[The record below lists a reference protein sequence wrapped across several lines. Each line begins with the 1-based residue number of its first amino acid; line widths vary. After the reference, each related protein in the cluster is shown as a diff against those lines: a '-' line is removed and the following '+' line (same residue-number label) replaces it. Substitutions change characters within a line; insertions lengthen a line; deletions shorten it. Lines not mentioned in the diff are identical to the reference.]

1 MTMFRLEAQ
10 YGGWKN
16 GGGEERVFSG
26 LILSAL
32 ILTISL
38 EVLVF

>member
-16 GGGEERVFSG
+16 GGGEVRVLGG

-32 ILTISL
+32 ILTISQ

>member
-1 MTMFRLEAQ
+1 MFRLEAQ

-16 GGGEERVFSG
+16 GGGELSVFGG

-32 ILTISL
+32 ILTISQD
-38 EVLVF
+38 VSMF